1 MRSTDQY
8 WPIHRQSS
16 PVKSFS
22 NALKTNTN
30 WKGVGIS
37 A

>member
-1 MRSTDQY
+1 VKTIRSPDQY
-8 WPIHRQSS
+8 WPVQGQSGS
-16 PVKSFS
+16 VKTL
-22 NALKTNTN
+22 NNN